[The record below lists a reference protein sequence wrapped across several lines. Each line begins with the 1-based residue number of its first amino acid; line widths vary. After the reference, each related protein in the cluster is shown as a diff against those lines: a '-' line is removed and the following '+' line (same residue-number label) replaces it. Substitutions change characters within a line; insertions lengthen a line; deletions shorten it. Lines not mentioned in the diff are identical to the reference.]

1 MHPAS
6 PSTPP
11 PQSLVAHWIQLNA
24 MAATDSKPALLALKT
39 PVSATYPSE
48 LRSPMVF
55 SATTPTF
62 ASLKREDAIKTPITP
77 PTAYL
82 DFLKTLSPVLMS
94 PMSTGTSE
102 KFVFHG
108 NRPTSMAS
116 VTSSASSGSF
126 TMTSGPADK
135 DKDKSVT
142 STPAT
147 SRASSC
153 SNCDY
158 IKQEPANE
166 PPMTAPLP
174 KESTKESSMTA
185 PLPKEPTK
193 EPPMTAPLPKEQP
206 KEQTVTIPPPSPF
219 RRPSSG
225 RTPRLYIPQSPYH
238 SPANVRSPASAN
250 SANSTN
256 SPYSAVSPRTWEVEK
271 KTGRTRRVSV
281 REVVTRTVTYSSTPV
296 DTKAPNFPQID
307 PAPRGKRRRLE

>member
-1 MHPAS
+1 M
-6 PSTPP
+6 
-11 PQSLVAHWIQLNA
+11 
-24 MAATDSKPALLALKT
+24 
-39 PVSATYPSE
+39 SATYPSE

-62 ASLKREDAIKTPITP
+62 ASLKREEAIKTPITP

-82 DFLKTLSPVLMS
+82 DFLKTQSPSLVS
-94 PMSTGTSE
+94 PMSTGTSD
-102 KFVFHG
+102 KFSFYG
-108 NRPTSMAS
+108 NRPTSMTS

-135 DKDKSVT
+135 DKSAT

-153 SNCDY
+153 SNCDH
-158 IKQEPANE
+158 IKQEP
-166 PPMTAPLP
+166 
-174 KESTKESSMTA
+174 KESIKESI
-185 PLPKEPTK
+185 K
-193 EPPMTAPLPKEQP
+193 EPPMTAPLPKEWP

-219 RRPSSG
+219 RRPSSA

-250 SANSTN
+250 SANSIN
-256 SPYSAVSPRTWEVEK
+256 SPYSAVSPRTREVEL

-296 DTKAPNFPQID
+296 DTEAPKFPQID

>member
-1 MHPAS
+1 
-6 PSTPP
+6 
-11 PQSLVAHWIQLNA
+11 
-24 MAATDSKPALLALKT
+24 MAATDSKPALSALKT

-62 ASLKREDAIKTPITP
+62 ANLKKEDAIKTPITP

-102 KFVFHG
+102 KFVFQG

-135 DKDKSVT
+135 SSVT

-153 SNCDY
+153 SNCDH
-158 IKQEPANE
+158 IKQEP
-166 PPMTAPLP
+166 
-174 KESTKESSMTA
+174 KEQKM
-185 PLPKEPTK
+185 

-219 RRPSSG
+219 RRPSSA

-238 SPANVRSPASAN
+238 SPANARSPASAN
-250 SANSTN
+250 SANSAN

-296 DTKAPNFPQID
+296 ETKAPSFPQID
-307 PAPRGKRRRLE
+307 PAPRGKRRKLE

>member
-1 MHPAS
+1 
-6 PSTPP
+6 
-11 PQSLVAHWIQLNA
+11 
-24 MAATDSKPALLALKT
+24 MATTDSKPALSALKT

-62 ASLKREDAIKTPITP
+62 ANLKREDAIKTPITP

-126 TMTSGPADK
+126 TLTSGPADK
-135 DKDKSVT
+135 ARSVT

-153 SNCDY
+153 SNCDH
-158 IKQEPANE
+158 IKQEP
-166 PPMTAPLP
+166 
-174 KESTKESSMTA
+174 
-185 PLPKEPTK
+185 KEPIK
-193 EPPMTAPLPKEQP
+193 EPQPPMTAPLPKEQP

-219 RRPSSG
+219 RRPSSA

-238 SPANVRSPASAN
+238 SPANVLSPASAN
-250 SANSTN
+250 SAK
-256 SPYSAVSPRTWEVEK
+256 SPYSAVSPRTWDGEK

-296 DTKAPNFPQID
+296 DTKAPSFPQID
-307 PAPRGKRRRLE
+307 PAPRGKRRKLE

>member
-1 MHPAS
+1 
-6 PSTPP
+6 
-11 PQSLVAHWIQLNA
+11 
-24 MAATDSKPALLALKT
+24 MAATETKPTLSALKT

-62 ASLKREDAIKTPITP
+62 ATLRREDIKTPITP

-94 PMSTGTSE
+94 PLSTGTSTTF
-102 KFVFHG
+102 KFEG

-116 VTSSASSGSF
+116 VTSSASTGSY
-126 TMTSGPADK
+126 TSTSGPADK
-135 DKDKSVT
+135 DKTAT

-153 SNCDY
+153 SNCDH
-158 IKQEPANE
+158 IKQEPTEPTGPTSE
-166 PPMTAPLP
+166 PP
-174 KESTKESSMTA
+174 K
-185 PLPKEPTK
+185 
-193 EPPMTAPLPKEQP
+193 TAPLPKEQP

-219 RRPSSG
+219 RRPSSA

-238 SPANVRSPASAN
+238 SPATMRSPASAN
-250 SANSTN
+250 SANSAK
-256 SPYSAVSPRTWEVEK
+256 SPYSAVSPRTWDEK
-271 KTGRTRRVSV
+271 KSSRTRRVSV

-296 DTKAPNFPQID
+296 DAKAPSFPQID